1 MSLEA
6 LVVLLVIAGVCGAVG
21 SGIAGYSHVGCLGS
35 IVLGFVGAWL
45 GMWFAHELH
54 LPELFV
60 LRVGHRAFPVVWSIV
75 GSAVFVGVLGFLTRP
90 RGRALW

>member
-6 LVVLLVIAGVCGAVG
+6 LLILLVIAGVCGALG
-21 SGIAGYSHVGCLGS
+21 SGIAGYSHGGCLGS

-45 GMWFAHELH
+45 GMWFARELH

-60 LRVGHRAFPVVWSIV
+60 FRVGRHAFPVVWSIV
-75 GSAVFVGVLGFLTRP
+75 GSAVFVGVLGFLTR
-90 RGRALW
+90 RRSVW